1 VIGVSV
7 ACLPAGAIAG
17 YHLSSSGDWHAQ
29 ARIVAGPGALPDF
42 SALMAGLVQAGVRR
56 GGQLPGDSKVGWAQ
70 GTWMKSQR
78 KGPSTDWRSAFWP
91 RVALAAIAFL
101 VAQW

>member
-1 VIGVSV
+1 MRLRRAAVIGVSV

-29 ARIVAGPGALPDF
+29 ARIVAGPGALPDV

-56 GGQLPGDSKVGWAQ
+56 GGQLPGDSKVG
-70 GTWMKSQR
+70 
-78 KGPSTDWRSAFWP
+78 
-91 RVALAAIAFL
+91 
-101 VAQW
+101 